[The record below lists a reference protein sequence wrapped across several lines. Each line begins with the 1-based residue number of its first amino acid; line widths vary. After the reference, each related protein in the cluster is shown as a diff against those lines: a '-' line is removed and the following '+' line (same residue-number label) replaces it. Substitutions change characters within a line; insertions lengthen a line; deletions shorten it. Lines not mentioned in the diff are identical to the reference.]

1 LDTFVIYI
9 CLEGEFIILWDKGS
23 EIVLKG
29 DTFLI
34 PAVLTEIVLEPKPEA
49 KILEVFINSKSFDY
63 NPL

>member
-1 LDTFVIYI
+1 MIYI
-9 CLEGEFIILWDKGS
+9 CLEGEFIIKWDKGS

-29 DTFLI
+29 ETVLI
-34 PAVLTEIVLEPKPEA
+34 PAVLTELVLEPKPEA